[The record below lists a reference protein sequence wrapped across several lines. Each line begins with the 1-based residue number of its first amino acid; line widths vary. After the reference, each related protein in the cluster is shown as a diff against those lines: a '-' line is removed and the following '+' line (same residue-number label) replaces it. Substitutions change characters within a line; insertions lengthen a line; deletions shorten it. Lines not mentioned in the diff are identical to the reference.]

1 MRRFFTYLGLAKV
14 EQKLT
19 DVQLQYLRQC
29 KHIHS
34 SRYAIVFFLDYTVN
48 PFSNVTEVREIGKQW
63 NSDSFDFNVNLRKWF
78 SGRRMA
84 DQEIVQRPR

>member
-19 DVQLQYLRQC
+19 DVQLQYLRQ
-29 KHIHS
+29 
-34 SRYAIVFFLDYTVN
+34 YYTVN